1 MLKNKWLVLSLL
13 AGLII
18 CVGLLVSLF
27 SDGILQRMLILNLE
41 KARQERHTHSGLVSI
56 TR

>member
-41 KARQERHTHSGLVSI
+41 KARQERHTHSGLVSYN
-56 TR
+56 